1 MHVAGRVM
9 RKHEFSAKLLFFT
22 LHADGGKLQ
31 VMADIRYDHSIPLII
46 RCVCVADCSLGA
58 CMRNS
63 NAKDEAQFAMF
74 NDVVRRGDII
84 GVTGFP
90 GKSKTGMLSRIV

>member
-1 MHVAGRVM
+1 
-9 RKHEFSAKLLFFT
+9 
-22 LHADGGKLQ
+22 
-31 VMADIRYDHSIPLII
+31 
-46 RCVCVADCSLGA
+46 
-58 CMRNS
+58 MRNS